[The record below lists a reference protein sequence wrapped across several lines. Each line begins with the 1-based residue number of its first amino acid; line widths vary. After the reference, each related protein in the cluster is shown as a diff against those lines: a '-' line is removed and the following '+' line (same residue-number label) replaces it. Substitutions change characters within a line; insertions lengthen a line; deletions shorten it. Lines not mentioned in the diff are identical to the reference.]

1 MKSLLP
7 PNSTELERA
16 IAEVNKT
23 AFDLASIRVIK
34 DIDNV
39 PAQFLPFI
47 AWQKSVD
54 YWDDAWAESL
64 KREVIRKSK
73 DQHKI
78 KGTAAAIRRAL
89 EPFGY
94 EVKLIEW
101 FNTTPNL
108 KPGTFNLELNL
119 IGKSLN
125 AEVYYE
131 VRRLVSDAKSASRHL
146 ANLSITS
153 NPLLTTRN
161 ILVHQSALTYT
172 SLPRN

>member
-7 PNSTELERA
+7 PNSTQLERN
-16 IAEVNKT
+16 IAEVNKV

-54 YWDDAWAESL
+54 YWDDAWVDSL
-64 KREVIRKSK
+64 KREVISNSK

-94 EVKLIEW
+94 EVKLVEW
-101 FNTTPNL
+101 FNVTPNL

-119 IGKSLN
+119 IGKSLS
-125 AEVYYE
+125 AEVYSE
-131 VRRLVSDAKSASRHL
+131 VRRLVSDAKAASRHL
-146 ANLSITS
+146 ANLTITS